1 MTSLC
6 LGEGLRVRPPLRQMH
21 WNKHRYAST
30 FHSFPF
36 NYILPD
42 NPYKSMNI
50 FLFKKIHGDGLID
63 ATTLDNI
70 EAHERN
76 APVLV
81 YVDLLTLLYA
91 GIFLLTTGIG
101 IIIYKNIEF
110 IGHTAI
116 TIALA
121 VSCVTCY
128 YYALQKSP
136 GFSRHKVQSPNVLF
150 DYIVLLGSL
159 LLLIL
164 LGYLQ
169 FQYGLFG
176 NRWGMATFVPM
187 VLLFATA
194 YYFDHIGVLSMAIT
208 NLAAWVGISITPTRL
223 LQNNDFNSHSIV
235 YSGVGLG
242 IILIL
247 AGIFSVRKNFK
258 KHFDF
263 TYKNFGYHLFFVASI
278 AALVVFN
285 AVYLWLFIPLC
296 AAGFY
301 LYKLSIKDKSF
312 YLLVITTLYMYAAI
326 SYVVIKN
333 LLSFDRKGDAVIYLI
348 LLYLIASAIGL
359 VIFIM
364 KTNKTIKQH
373 AGL

>member
-1 MTSLC
+1 
-6 LGEGLRVRPPLRQMH
+6 
-21 WNKHRYAST
+21 
-30 FHSFPF
+30 
-36 NYILPD
+36 
-42 NPYKSMNI
+42 MNI
-50 FLFKKIHGDGLID
+50 FLFKKIHGDGLVD
-63 ATTLDNI
+63 ATTLNNI
-70 EAHERN
+70 EAHERS
-76 APVLV
+76 APVSV
-81 YVDLLTLLYA
+81 YRDLLILLYA
-91 GIFLLTTGIG
+91 GIFLLTSGVG
-101 IIIYKNIEF
+101 IIIYKNIDS

-121 VSCVTCY
+121 AGCVACF
-128 YYALQKSP
+128 YYALQKAP
-136 GFSRHKVQSPNVLF
+136 GFSRQQVQSPNVFF
-150 DYIVLLGSL
+150 DYIVLLGCL

-176 NRWGMATFVPM
+176 NRWGMATFIPM
-187 VLLFATA
+187 VVLFATA
-194 YYFDHIGVLSMAIT
+194 YYFDHIGILSMAIT

-223 LQNNDFNSHSIV
+223 LQDNDFNSHSIV
-235 YSGVGLG
+235 YSGVCLG

-247 AGIFSVRKNFK
+247 AGIFSLRKNFK
-258 KHFDF
+258 AHFDF

-301 LYKLSIKDKSF
+301 LYKLAIKDHSF

-333 LLSFDRKGDAVIYLI
+333 LISFGRKGDAVIYLI